1 MIDNCGICAGGNTG
15 LVPNADEDC
24 NGDCFGTAMMDNCGV
39 CAGGNTGLVP
49 NADEDCEGT
58 CFGTALPGTPCDDG
72 NPNTINDT
80 WDAGCNCVGI
90 PTGCTEDLVL
100 TINTDD
106 MGSETTWEI
115 YNKVGN
121 VLSASGGPYADV
133 PGGTTEIEQICL
145 PAGCFDLFVY
155 DSFGDGIVGGGYT
168 LVDAQQ
174 RRIIDNTYN
183 GGGFTTVST
192 LANNVGWCVPI
203 ASNKL
208 IGGANCDNLNYAP
221 SDFMVAQ
228 PVAAPAPRPAGAS
241 HDNARIA
248 ALESAVLALTNSVT
262 LLNQQMTGLATE
274 LQKQTNAQNMIT
286 ITPTATVDA
295 AQDARLDGIDTLLQ
309 SLAQNVADYNNQMT
323 TLISQYQSL
332 HPKPRAAPKTAAN
345 NFGLKTA

>member
-1 MIDNCGICAGGNTG
+1 MKINGRDLVDGGITASVTQGTTPYTYAWSNSASTASITGVAAGTYIVTVTDAAGCTAVSSVSIEENV
-15 LVPNADEDC
+15 LPLQIEINATSEI
-24 NGDCFGTAMMDNCGV
+24 T

-145 PAGCFDLFVY
+145 PAGF
-155 DSFGDGIVGGGYT
+155 
-168 LVDAQQ
+168 
-174 RRIIDNTYN
+174 R
-183 GGGFTTVST
+183 
-192 LANNVGWCVPI
+192 
-203 ASNKL
+203 KL
-208 IGGANCDNLNYAP
+208 LIH
-221 SDFMVAQ
+221 FIF
-228 PVAAPAPRPAGAS
+228 RPM
-241 HDNARIA
+241 HLR
-248 ALESAVLALTNSVT
+248 
-262 LLNQQMTGLATE
+262 
-274 LQKQTNAQNMIT
+274 
-286 ITPTATVDA
+286 
-295 AQDARLDGIDTLLQ
+295 
-309 SLAQNVADYNNQMT
+309 
-323 TLISQYQSL
+323 
-332 HPKPRAAPKTAAN
+332 
-345 NFGLKTA
+345 